1 MGGTTLY
8 VIDFDGFII
17 RILWTFDGNLWLYAL
32 FFFAIWWLLFRD
44 LTIV

>member
-32 FFFAIWWLLFRD
+32 FFLLFD
-44 LTIV
+44 DYCLGI